1 MSIDES
7 VDIIFDLIDNI
18 MPGIIGFFSGIVVT
32 TKKNITEYAEYYRR
46 NAKLVKLFYMLF
58 IILHLAFVFFIQDKR
73 VISSNIYIKIASAV
87 VNLIIFL
94 YTSIKTFK

>member
-1 MSIDES
+1 MSIDGT
-7 VDIIFDLIDNI
+7 VDMIFDIIDNI

-32 TKKNITEYAEYYRR
+32 TKKNITEYANYYKR

-58 IILHLAFVFFIQDKR
+58 IILHLAFVYFIQDKR

-87 VNLIIFL
+87 INLIIFL

>member
-7 VDIIFDLIDNI
+7 VDMIFDLIDNI

>member
-32 TKKNITEYAEYYRR
+32 TKKNITEYAEYYSR